1 MLSSRSSRFII
12 EVEVY
17 MKTSIITVMQPLS
30 SFETQKTALERY
42 AQEFVPV
49 QSAGQQIH
57 RYREAIIIL
66 RSKGA
71 SYADVWQMLL
81 NEAKVDVSYST
92 VIRYCK
98 ALPHVPAPR
107 P

>member
-1 MLSSRSSRFII
+1 MRMTII
-12 EVEVY
+12 L
-17 MKTSIITVMQPLS
+17 VMQPLS
-30 SFETQKTALERY
+30 IFETQQALERF

-49 QSAGQQIH
+49 QSAGKQIN
-57 RYREAIIIL
+57 RYREAIIVL

-81 NEAKVDVSYST
+81 NQAKIEVSYST

-98 ALPHVPAPR
+98 TLPHVPAPR
-107 P
+107 PQSF

>member
-1 MLSSRSSRFII
+1 MKSYPSSRPIVVLEIYIKMII
-12 EVEVY
+12 
-17 MKTSIITVMQPLS
+17 IFAMQPLS
-30 SFETQKTALERY
+30 FFETQKAALERF

-49 QSAGQQIH
+49 QSAGKQIN
-57 RYREAIIIL
+57 RYREAIIVL

-81 NEAKVDVSYST
+81 HQAKVEVSYST

-98 ALPHVPAPR
+98 TLPHVPAPR

>member
-1 MLSSRSSRFII
+1 
-12 EVEVY
+12 
-17 MKTSIITVMQPLS
+17 MQPLS
-30 SFETQKTALERY
+30 ISETQKALERY

-49 QSAGQQIH
+49 QSAGKQIH
-57 RYREAIIIL
+57 RYREAIIVL

-81 NEAKVDVSYST
+81 HQAKVEVSYST

-98 ALPHVPAPR
+98 TLPHVPSPR

>member
-1 MLSSRSSRFII
+1 
-12 EVEVY
+12 
-17 MKTSIITVMQPLS
+17 MKMAIIITMQPLS
-30 SFETQKTALERY
+30 SFETQKASLERF
-42 AQEFVPV
+42 AREFVPI
-49 QSAGQQIH
+49 QSASKQIR

-81 NEAKVDVSYST
+81 HQAKVEVSYST

-98 ALPHVPAPR
+98 TLPHVAAPR